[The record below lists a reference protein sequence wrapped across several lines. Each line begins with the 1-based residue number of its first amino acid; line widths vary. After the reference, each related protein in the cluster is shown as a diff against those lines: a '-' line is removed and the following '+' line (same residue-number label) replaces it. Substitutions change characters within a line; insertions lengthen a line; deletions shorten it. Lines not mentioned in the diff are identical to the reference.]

1 MSAGIPGLAAVN
13 KNTPALAVVLSALAG
28 LGIGGTIQ
36 PAVTMLTI
44 ISPDESI
51 ATITA
56 ASISTRLV
64 GATIGYAINFNIFE
78 NKILDLRQ
86 VVTQAATAAGA
97 PLNEVLALLFA
108 MASNNAT
115 ALEQFPPRVVQAAET
130 AALDTYMGGFKLIY
144 LVSIAFS
151 GGAIIASCF
160 LRDIKDYMVD
170 RVAVELQ

>member
-1 MSAGIPGLAAVN
+1 MAAAVPGLAAVN
-13 KNTPALAVVLSALAG
+13 ENTPALAIALSAVAG

-56 ASISTRLV
+56 ASISARLV
-64 GATIGYAINFNIFE
+64 GATIGYAVNFNIFE
-78 NKILDLRQ
+78 NKLLDLPKA
-86 VVTQAATAAGA
+86 VTEAAISAGA
-97 PLNEVLALLFA
+97 NTKEILGLIFA
-108 MASNNAT
+108 IISNNAT
-115 ALEQFPPRVVQAAET
+115 ALEQFPPRIVQAAET
-130 AALDTYMGGFKLIY
+130 AALDTYMEGFKLIY

-151 GGAIIASCF
+151 AGALIASFF